1 MNKFKKFRV
10 STTNKTIMIAVMLS
24 FGALSAGSA
33 NAEEHQ
39 IDHAPV
45 ASIESAAVQM
55 QPAMAPVEST
65 IHYRVHR
72 SPLRS
77 DSLAFHVVSMDG
89 SEELRIELPR
99 IEALS
104 FNKICRSVEGARV
117 ACGSRARIQFVN
129 LIARREVTCQWMA
142 TPGQPKALQG
152 CAVDGRDLAEFIVRN
167 GLGRAVGDERLAAA
181 ANEARQAERGM
192 WVDAELRRGVAIAQ
206 N

>member
-1 MNKFKKFRV
+1 KTFSMSTANKA
-10 STTNKTIMIAVMLS
+10 TMIAVMLS
-24 FGALSAGSA
+24 FGTLGLGSA

-45 ASIESAAVQM
+45 ASIESAAVQT
-55 QPAMAPVEST
+55 QSAMAPVENSVR
-65 IHYRVHR
+65 YRVHR
-72 SPLRS
+72 SPVRS

-89 SEELRIELPR
+89 SEELRIELPG

-104 FNKICRSVEGARV
+104 FNKICRSVDGARV

-142 TPGQPKALQG
+142 APGQPKALQG
-152 CAVDGRDLAEFIVRN
+152 CAVDGRDLAEFVVRN

-181 ANEARQAERGM
+181 ASEARQAERGM